1 MFIFVHSQKG
11 GKLIALE
18 DLKEQKRAQR
28 GLVATTLKQDE
39 KLKGVLSI
47 DDGAITLR
55 YKDGTLGKIH
65 SNDVKLKN
73 RYTPLDKIFEK
84 FHNKEY
90 NKTLVIAHRETQNKT
105 YPNLNQI
112 FAILIYYQN

>member
-1 MFIFVHSQKG
+1 MTKNQGEMFIFVHSQKG

-28 GLVATTLKQDE
+28 GLVATTLKPDE
-39 KLKGVLSI
+39 ELRGVLSI

-73 RYTPLDKIFEK
+73 RYTPLDKISEKEVESVFRPWEEKDNRLFEESK
-84 FHNKEY
+84 GN
-90 NKTLVIAHRETQNKT
+90 
-105 YPNLNQI
+105 
-112 FAILIYYQN
+112 